1 MVTPTDWENS
11 FTARHGWPEDHFLSP
26 FVQRRREMGHPV
38 LTKGFLQLSPKA
50 AMLPGPSVK
59 PTYLPGPFLL
69 VQNLSP
75 KDIAGSDI
83 TSWQWHH
90 KLKVLWHINSSIVYN
105 RLMGPFQHILRI
117 NQEILSS
124 PRYQAR
130 SVSNPPPIVHTTRT
144 EKLNH
149 EVGEDWETRAS

>member
-1 MVTPTDWENS
+1 M
-11 FTARHGWPEDHFLSP
+11 GWPQFAGDNKIFDLDLDHI
-26 FVQRRREMGHPV
+26 FVNH
-38 LTKGFLQLSPKA
+38 
-50 AMLPGPSVK
+50 
-59 PTYLPGPFLL
+59 
-69 VQNLSP
+69 
-75 KDIAGSDI
+75 
-83 TSWQWHH
+83 
-90 KLKVLWHINSSIVYN
+90 